1 MQRRSVWVFAAVA
14 ALAVVTAFLAGRISR
29 EKDVERLTA
38 EAGKAQAI
46 VALARGEDPYPVT
59 QGGPGYKP
67 EQRAELDELL
77 AETKPSAAR

>member
-46 VALARGEDPYPVT
+46 VDLARGNDPYPVQ
-59 QGGPGYKP
+59 QGGSGYRP
-67 EQRAELDELL
+67 AQRAEMEALL
-77 AETKPSAAR
+77 GDAKAADRP